1 LGQIVSQY
9 LPTTYYIGDAGD
21 AGVLEIRSSIA
32 IFILVIEDAES
43 RVTRDRPIVWKER
56 KAESCFIW

>member
-1 LGQIVSQY
+1 